1 MNLRVSNTRSNL
13 RNLGRTLA
21 PAFIVC
27 GILRCSSVAQGPIP
41 DAPQPSAAA
50 SSFVSV
56 APIESPAQHRFW
68 DKENVALFGATAALN
83 MADFSVTRS
92 NLQSGGRELNPVVR
106 VFGKSTAGLAL
117 NFAGETAGTIGVS
130 YFLHKTG
137 HHTLERFAST
147 VDIGGSAVAVAYGLT
162 HR

>member
-1 MNLRVSNTRSNL
+1 MNLRVWNKQSNL
-13 RNLGRTLA
+13 RDLGRTFAL
-21 PAFIVC
+21 AFIVC
-27 GILRCSSVAQGPIP
+27 GILCCSSVAQGPIP
-41 DAPQPSAAA
+41 NAPQPSAAT

-56 APIESPAQHRFW
+56 TPTESPAQHRFW
-68 DKENVALFGATAALN
+68 DKQNIALFSATAAIN
-83 MADFSVTRS
+83 MADFAVTRS
-92 NLQSGGRELNPVVR
+92 NLQSGGRELNPIVR

-147 VDIGGSAVAVAYGLT
+147 VDIGGSAVAVVYGLT